1 MAINSII
8 ADSQYTSIINNRVLS
23 DFADDAYEQITYDED
38 QVSVTI
44 GKNGNGIYQ
53 VLPAGKKATISY
65 RVIIGSSDDIF
76 LNNLLNVQNTGV
88 FTLISGSSSKL
99 QNDGAGGSKAITYT
113 LEDGVITKGVDS
125 AMQSSDNK
133 DVAVAVYNLTFRS
146 VVRTIS

>member
-8 ADSQYTSIINNRVLS
+8 ADSQYTSIINDRVLA

-44 GKNGNGIYQ
+44 GKNGNTIYQ
-53 VLPAGKKATISY
+53 VLPAGKKATIAY

-88 FTLISGSSSKL
+88 FTLIAGSSSKL
-99 QNDGAGGSKAITYT
+99 QNDGAGGSKTITYT
-113 LEDGVITKGVDS
+113 LEGGVITKGVDS
-125 AMQSSDNK
+125 TMQSSDNK
-133 DVAVAVYNLTFRS
+133 DVAVATYNLTFSS